1 MQIDNLLLFLAASA
15 AIAVVPGSGMLYTVG
30 RGVGQGRKAALVSV
44 AGLNTG
50 ALVHAAFAALGISV
64 LIQQSAAAFYA
75 VKCAGAAYLVYLGIR
90 IILDR
95 NLLVSPEGEGR
106 TAPGKLASV
115 FARGVT
121 TDLLNPQVYL
131 FFVSFLPQ
139 FVDPSSGGAA
149 GQMLLLGFLFVLVNL
164 PVDAAVAWFSG
175 GLGDLL
181 RRRPRFSKGVRF
193 LSGGVMV
200 GLGLKL
206 ALTEQR

>member
-1 MQIDNLLLFLAASA
+1 MDEALDGPVAPLLGQ
-15 AIAVVPGSGMLYTVG
+15 PGS
-30 RGVGQGRKAALVSV
+30 
-44 AGLNTG
+44 
-50 ALVHAAFAALGISV
+50 
-64 LIQQSAAAFYA
+64 
-75 VKCAGAAYLVYLGIR
+75 
-90 IILDR
+90 
-95 NLLVSPEGEGR
+95 
-106 TAPGKLASV
+106 
-115 FARGVT
+115 
-121 TDLLNPQVYL
+121 LLNPQVYL

-164 PVDAAVAWFSG
+164 PVDATVAWFSG

-200 GLGLKL
+200 GLGLKV